1 METKNDSVQSLLGN
15 TTDYK
20 SDLLSGNDELENLEG
35 KSVERYFDLKLK
47 SQFEAKNSY
56 FNRKIPIS
64 VLLEEFRSYIYAKI
78 FNCESLQKKTAQ
90 KILAGITKYFE
101 NEPDIEIDSFYPFIS
116 GEKIKQFFE
125 STNNCSYPEKVIV
138 NPNLKYTVIVE
149 STYCLK
155 RNVIQKSEQVRKN
168 FLLFSVFSKYYREYR
183 EYIEDF
189 YEYFI
194 KKYIFLDKN
203 LKTKPASD
211 YQKDKNFDLSDFE
224 NYIILVASNSRIK
237 MFHEVS
243 ESIKKSKP
251 FEIGGV
257 EFNLEKCFKFPL
269 YLDSKT
275 PIIEQKKFK
284 EDKEETNNIYE
295 SLGTEQVQK
304 DKNKSDAKLTYSY
317 KKLSYLIDN
326 INSENNFKV
335 KLIYLDLYL
344 NVLTPKCEIKQT
356 LENLNKN
363 LTDAN
368 EKIVILN
375 ANLADANEKIVI
387 LNANLTDANEKIVKL
402 EKEQNNTKYLMNILV
417 QHIQKLDPTFD
428 TEKFNIK

>member
-1 METKNDSVQSLLGN
+1 METKHDNVQSLLGN

-125 STNNCSYPEKVIV
+125 STKNCSYPEKVIV

-275 PIIEQKKFK
+275 PIIEQKKFMIK
-284 EDKEETNNIYE
+284 IK
-295 SLGTEQVQK
+295 
-304 DKNKSDAKLTYSY
+304 AM
-317 KKLSYLIDN
+317 
-326 INSENNFKV
+326 
-335 KLIYLDLYL
+335 L
-344 NVLTPKCEIKQT
+344 N
-356 LENLNKN
+356 
-363 LTDAN
+363 
-368 EKIVILN
+368 
-375 ANLADANEKIVI
+375 
-387 LNANLTDANEKIVKL
+387 
-402 EKEQNNTKYLMNILV
+402 
-417 QHIQKLDPTFD
+417 
-428 TEKFNIK
+428 